1 MTIRIGIDFDNTI
14 AGYDNVFLR
23 VAKEIKLIPSD
34 FEGSKKSI
42 RDAIRKL
49 DDGENKWQCLQG
61 RVYGRNMKDA
71 HMIDGVADFLS
82 YCRNLNDVDI
92 YIVSHKTEYGHYDP
106 MKINLRD
113 AAMSW
118 MESNKFFKKE
128 TGGFGIDRERVFFE
142 FTRNEKLER
151 IRILG
156 CCYFIDD
163 LEEVL
168 NDIRFP
174 QNTRRILFT
183 NGATD
188 NIKNISYDICQSW
201 HEIKSIIFAH
211 GREST

>member
-118 MESNKFFKKE
+118 RSCSASHLRECVIAFNALSWKRCRNKNCS
-128 TGGFGIDRERVFFE
+128 TATVFEYTFW
-142 FTRNEKLER
+142 K
-151 IRILG
+151 
-156 CCYFIDD
+156 C
-163 LEEVL
+163 
-168 NDIRFP
+168 
-174 QNTRRILFT
+174 
-183 NGATD
+183 
-188 NIKNISYDICQSW
+188 KNIFYN
-201 HEIKSIIFAH
+201 E
-211 GREST
+211 